1 MQQEQIS
8 KFLKLLRMAQDIVV
22 LTGAGVSTPS
32 GLSDFKSLYNGKS
45 LFQGY
50 KPIDILS
57 NYFLAR
63 NPKIFY
69 DFIMH
74 YFSKPCEP
82 NVCHQFVK
90 ILEQTGKNVTVVT
103 QNIDGLHQKAGSKKV
118 VELHG
123 SLNEWYCTSCNQSRT
138 FEDIKDLNLF
148 DCENFGCHGFFRPDV
163 VLYGEEIKKNALN
176 DALRSFS
183 NADTLI
189 VMGTSLKTSLPFEL
203 IKSVFRGYTIISMDK
218 DFVYFPQ
225 HQSPKM
231 RIQEPLEKACEQLN
245 FAIKKEYATHE
256 KQT

>member
-8 KFLKLLRMAQDIVV
+8 TFLKHLRMAQDIVV

-32 GLSDFKSLYNGKS
+32 GLSDFKSLYDSKT

-50 KPIDILS
+50 KPIEILS
-57 NYFLAR
+57 NYFLVR

-69 DFIMH
+69 DFVMH

-90 ILEQTGKNVTVVT
+90 LLEQSGKNVTVVT
-103 QNIDGLHQKAGSKKV
+103 QNIDGLHQKAGSKNV

-123 SLNEWYCTSCNQSRT
+123 NIHSWYCTDCGQSRT
-138 FEDIKDLNLF
+138 FEEIKNLSLF
-148 DCENFGCHGFFRPDV
+148 DCENHDCHGFFRPDV
-163 VLYGEEIKKNALN
+163 VLYGEEIKKSALN
-176 DALRSFS
+176 DAWQAFS

-189 VMGTSLKTSLPFEL
+189 VMGTSLKTALPFEL
-203 IKSVFRGYTIISMDK
+203 IKSVFRGYTIISMDN
-218 DFVYFPQ
+218 YYIPFPPSQ
-225 HQSPKM
+225 NPKL

-245 FAIKKEYATHE
+245 FAIKKEYPIHE